1 MSSPANLK
9 SIEWIQNAIAALR
22 HHPPSE
28 NKSLTEI
35 NNGCHDSLQLC
46 QNVLGYALER
56 PKYYRREQELLKATY
71 HLLDDQLVR
80 FEIWISEADVKD
92 GTLDFNL
99 DSCGKDSATSK
110 ASSIPRC
117 FSLVKET
124 LLDIRILLDGISD
137 QIVKHLKDNE
147 SSYVTL
153 EYVKSIPY

>member
-1 MSSPANLK
+1 MSSPIKPLG
-9 SIEWIQNAIAALR
+9 WIQTAIAALH
-22 HHPPSE
+22 HHPSSE

-35 NNGCHDSLQLC
+35 NNGCHDSLQLY

-56 PKYYRREQELLKATY
+56 SKYYMEEQELLKVIY

-99 DSCGKDSATSK
+99 DSSGKDSATTK

-117 FSLVKET
+117 FSLLKET
-124 LLDIRILLDGISD
+124 LLDIRILLDGISH
-137 QIVKHLKDNE
+137 QIVKHLEDNE
-147 SSYVTL
+147 GSYATL
-153 EYVKSIPY
+153 EYVEFIPY